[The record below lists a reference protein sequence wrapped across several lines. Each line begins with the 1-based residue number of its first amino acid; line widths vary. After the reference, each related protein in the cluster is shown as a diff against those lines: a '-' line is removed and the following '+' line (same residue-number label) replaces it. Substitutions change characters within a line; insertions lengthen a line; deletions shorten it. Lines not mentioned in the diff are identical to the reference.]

1 MALPANGGYNKPPM
15 ATTQTGATIDLTM
28 DSLGARGD
36 GIATHD
42 GAKLFVPFTLPGE
55 RVRARLIGEDRAAV
69 LERLS
74 DNPDRI
80 APECRHFGTCG
91 GCALQHLNSSAYAEW
106 KVAQL
111 RAALAPRGL
120 ADIPLA
126 PLVRV
131 SPATRRRAE
140 FAARRVKGHVALGF
154 HARLSHDIV
163 DMQECRVLDPVLVGL
178 VAPLR
183 DLMLGLPS
191 LAWADIMATRTDS
204 GLDLLFTLDAVPDRK
219 SIAALIA
226 FANARDLARVSWR
239 KSASPEVIVERR
251 KPQIRFGGIAVDLPA
266 GAFLQ
271 AAPEAE
277 MAIVDIVVRA
287 VGKAKRV
294 IDLYAGCGTLTFPL
308 ARGAH
313 IHALEGQAEL
323 VAALDSAA
331 RSGGIGPRVR
341 AERRD
346 LTRRP
351 LLATE
356 LAEANAIV
364 FDPPREGAREQ
375 ADHLARSR
383 VKTIVGVSC
392 NPATFARDARLLVDA
407 GYTLEQV
414 TPIDQFLWTPHLELV
429 GVFRR

>member
-1 MALPANGGYNKPPM
+1 MTIA
-15 ATTQTGATIDLTM
+15 QTDLSIDLEIE
-28 DSLGARGD
+28 SLGARGD
-36 GIATHD
+36 GVATHD
-42 GAKLFVPFTLPGE
+42 GAKLFVPFTLAGE
-55 RVRARLIGEDRAAV
+55 RVRVRRVGEDRAAV
-69 LERLS
+69 IERLS
-74 DNPDRI
+74 DSPHRI

-91 GCALQHLNSSAYAEW
+91 GCALQHLDSSAYADW

-120 ADIPLA
+120 HDVPVA

-140 FAARRVKGHVALGF
+140 FAARRVKGHVTLGF

-163 DMQECRVLDPVLVGL
+163 DMQECRVLDPILVVL

-183 DLMLGLPS
+183 DLMQRLS
-191 LAWADIMATRTDS
+191 AIAWADIMATRTDT
-204 GLDLLFTLDAVPDRK
+204 GIDVLFTLDAAPDRK
-219 SIAALIA
+219 SIAALID
-226 FANARDLARVSWR
+226 FANAHDLARVSWR
-239 KSASPEVIVERR
+239 KSALPELVIERR
-251 KPQIRFGGIAVDLPA
+251 KPQIGFGGIAVDLPA

-277 MAIVDIVVRA
+277 AAIVDVVVRS

-308 ARGAH
+308 ARSAQV
-313 IHALEGQAEL
+313 HAIEGQAEL
-323 VAALDSAA
+323 VAALDTAA
-331 RSGGIGPRVR
+331 RRGGVGPRVR

-346 LTRRP
+346 LNRRP
-351 LLATE
+351 LLANE

-375 ADHLARSR
+375 ATHLAQSR
-383 VKTIVGVSC
+383 VKIIVGVSC
-392 NPATFARDARLLVDA
+392 NPATFARDARVLVDA

-414 TPIDQFLWTPHLELV
+414 TPVDQFLWTPHLELV

>member
-1 MALPANGGYNKPPM
+1 
-15 ATTQTGATIDLTM
+15 
-28 DSLGARGD
+28 
-36 GIATHD
+36 
-42 GAKLFVPFTLPGE
+42 V
-55 RVRARLIGEDRAAV
+55 RVRRLGEDRAAV
-69 LERLS
+69 VEILS
-74 DNPDRI
+74 KSPNRI

-91 GCALQHLNSSAYAEW
+91 GCALQHLDSSVYAEW

-120 ADIPLA
+120 SDVPVA

-140 FAARRVKGHVALGF
+140 FAARRVKGHVTLGF

-163 DMQECRVLDPVLVGL
+163 DMQECRVLDPILVAL

-183 DLMLGLPS
+183 DLMQGLS
-191 LAWADIMATRTDS
+191 AIAWADIMATRTDA
-204 GLDLLFTLDAVPDRK
+204 GIDLLFTLDTAPDRK
-219 SIAALIA
+219 SIATLID
-226 FANARDLARVSWR
+226 FANTRDLARVSWR
-239 KSASPEVIVERR
+239 KSASPELIIERR
-251 KPQIRFGGIAVDLPA
+251 KPQIRFGGVAVDLPS

-277 MAIVDIVVRA
+277 AAIVDLVVRS

-308 ARGAH
+308 ARSAQV
-313 IHALEGQAEL
+313 HAIEGQADL
-323 VAALDSAA
+323 VAALDTAA
-331 RSGGIGPRVR
+331 RRGGIGPRVR

-351 LLATE
+351 LLANE

-375 ADHLARSR
+375 AAHLAQSR

-392 NPATFARDARLLVDA
+392 NPATFARDARVLVDA
-407 GYTLEQV
+407 GYALEQV
-414 TPIDQFLWTPHLELV
+414 TPVDQFLWTPHLELV

>member
-1 MALPANGGYNKPPM
+1 MAIAE
-15 ATTQTGATIDLTM
+15 TDQTIDLTI
-28 DSLGARGD
+28 DALGARGD
-36 GIATHD
+36 GVATHD
-42 GAKLFVPFTLPGE
+42 GAKLFVPFTLAGE
-55 RVRARLIGEDRAAV
+55 RVRVRRLGEDRAALV
-69 LERLS
+69 ERLRDS
-74 DNPDRI
+74 PDRI

-91 GCALQHLNSSAYAEW
+91 GCALQHLEASAYAAW

-111 RAALAPRGL
+111 RVALAPRGL
-120 ADIPLA
+120 HDVPVA

-140 FAARRVKGHVALGF
+140 FAARRVKGHVTLGF

-163 DMQECRVLDPVLVGL
+163 DMEDCRVLDPALVGL

-183 DLMLGLPS
+183 DLMQGLS
-191 LAWADIMATRTDS
+191 SIAWADIMATRTDS
-204 GLDLLFTLDAVPDRK
+204 GIDLLFTFDAAPERK
-219 SIAALIA
+219 SIATLIA
-226 FANARDLARVSWR
+226 FANAHDLARVSWR
-239 KSASPEVIVERR
+239 KSASPELIIERR
-251 KPQIRFGGIAVDLPA
+251 KPQIRFGAIAVDLPS

-277 MAIVDIVVRA
+277 AAIVDIVVRS

-308 ARGAH
+308 ARNAQVY
-313 IHALEGQAEL
+313 ALEGQAEL

-331 RSGGIGPRVR
+331 RRGGVGPRVR

-351 LLATE
+351 LLANE

-375 ADHLARSR
+375 AAHLAQSR

-407 GYTLEQV
+407 GYALEQV
-414 TPIDQFLWTPHLELV
+414 TPVDQFLWTPHLELV

>member
-1 MALPANGGYNKPPM
+1 MTDADTL
-15 ATTQTGATIDLTM
+15 IELEI

-36 GIATHD
+36 GVATHD
-42 GAKLFVPFTLPGE
+42 GAKLFVPFTLAGE
-55 RVRARLIGEDRAAV
+55 RVRARRIGEDRAALV
-69 LERLS
+69 EILS
-74 DNPDRI
+74 NSPDRV

-91 GCALQHLNSSAYAEW
+91 GCALQHLDSSAYADW

-120 ADIPLA
+120 HDVPVA

-140 FAARRVKGHVALGF
+140 FAARRVKGHVTLGF
-154 HARLSHDIV
+154 HARLSHAIV
-163 DMQECRVLDPVLVGL
+163 DMQECRVLDPVLVAL

-183 DLMLGLPS
+183 DLFQGLS
-191 LAWADIMATRTDS
+191 AIAWADIMATRTDT
-204 GLDLLFTLDAVPDRK
+204 GIDLLFTLDAAPERK
-219 SIAALIA
+219 SIAALIE

-239 KSASPEVIVERR
+239 KSASPELLIERR
-251 KPQIRFGGIAVDLPA
+251 KPQISFGGIAVDLPS

-277 MAIVDIVVRA
+277 AAIVDLVVRS

-308 ARGAH
+308 TRNAQV
-313 IHALEGQAEL
+313 HAIEGQAEL
-323 VAALDSAA
+323 VAALDTAA
-331 RSGGIGPRVR
+331 RRARVGPRVR

-351 LLATE
+351 LLANE

-375 ADHLARSR
+375 TAHLAQSR

-392 NPATFARDARLLVDA
+392 NPATFARDARVLIDA
-407 GYTLEQV
+407 GYALEQV
-414 TPIDQFLWTPHLELV
+414 TPVDQFLWTPHLELV

>member
-1 MALPANGGYNKPPM
+1 MTDADTL
-15 ATTQTGATIDLTM
+15 IEVEI

-36 GIATHD
+36 GVATHE
-42 GAKLFVPFTLPGE
+42 GVRLFVPFTLAGE
-55 RVRARLIGEDRAAV
+55 RVRVRRLGEDRAAV
-69 LERLS
+69 VERLS
-74 DNPDRI
+74 DSPDRI

-91 GCALQHLNSSAYAEW
+91 GCALQHLDSSAYADW

-120 ADIPLA
+120 ANVAITK
-126 PLVRV
+126 LVSV

-140 FAARRVKGHVALGF
+140 FAARRVKGHVTLGF

-163 DMQECRVLDPVLVGL
+163 DMQECRVLDPALVGL

-183 DLMLGLPS
+183 DLMQGLS
-191 LAWADIMATRTDS
+191 SIAWADIMATHTDT
-204 GLDLLFTLDAVPDRK
+204 GIDLLFTLDAAPDRK
-219 SIAALIA
+219 SIAALID

-239 KSASPEVIVERR
+239 KSASPELIIERR
-251 KPQIRFGGIAVDLPA
+251 KPQIRFGGIAVDLPS

-277 MAIVDIVVRA
+277 AAIVRLVVQSI
-287 VGKAKRV
+287 GKAKRV

-308 ARGAH
+308 ARSAQV
-313 IHALEGQAEL
+313 HAIEGQAEL
-323 VAALDSAA
+323 VAALDTAA
-331 RSGGIGPRVR
+331 RRGGIGPRVR

-351 LLATE
+351 LLAND

-375 ADHLARSR
+375 AAHLAQSR

-392 NPATFARDARLLVDA
+392 NPATFARDARVLVDA
-407 GYTLEQV
+407 GYALEQV
-414 TPIDQFLWTPHLELV
+414 TPVDQFLWTPHLELV